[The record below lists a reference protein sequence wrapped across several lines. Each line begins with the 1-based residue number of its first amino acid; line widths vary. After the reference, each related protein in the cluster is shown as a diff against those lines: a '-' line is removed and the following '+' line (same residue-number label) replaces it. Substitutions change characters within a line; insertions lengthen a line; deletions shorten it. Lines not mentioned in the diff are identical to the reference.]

1 MKKAVLFVV
10 SLIILLEFAN
20 VFGFDLTQLY
30 NFKKY
35 SGNPIILPYGTGP
48 MAKAV
53 FNPAAVVRNGKIY
66 LLYREEDW
74 TGLRRWNGTSRIG
87 LGESEDG
94 VHFRLSSTPV
104 IIPTLSYEKPGGCE
118 DPRITEVKGTYY
130 LTYTAY
136 DGSAARLCEA
146 ISTDLIHWKKVGPIL
161 PNLKWSK
168 SGAILNQKINGKYV
182 MYFGDS
188 SIYTAYSTDLIHWK
202 ALPFP
207 VLTPRPGMFDS
218 VLVEPGPAPIMT
230 DKGILLIY
238 NGADYSHKY
247 STGAVIFSKDD
258 PTQVVQ
264 RLDKPFL
271 TPTKSWEK
279 YGQVPNVVFSEG
291 LAILK
296 DRWILYYGAADTYVC
311 AAIMNL
317 KSK

>member
-1 MKKAVLFVV
+1 MKRL
-10 SLIILLEFAN
+10 ILLFTILTILETVA

-30 NFKKY
+30 NFQKY

-53 FNPAAVVRNGKIY
+53 FNPTAVVKNGKIY

-74 TGLRRWNGTSRIG
+74 TGVRRWNGTSRIG
-87 LGESEDG
+87 LGESKDG
-94 VHFRLSSTPV
+94 LHFHLNSSPV
-104 IIPTLSYEKPGGCE
+104 ITPTLPYEKPGGCE
-118 DPRITEVKGTYY
+118 DPRITKIKDTYY

-136 DGSAARLCEA
+136 NGSVARLCEA
-146 ISTDLIHWKKVGPIL
+146 VSTDLTHWKKIGPIF
-161 PNLKWSK
+161 PNARWSK
-168 SGAILNQKINGKYV
+168 SGAILNKKINGKYV
-182 MYFGDS
+182 MYFGDTN
-188 SIYTAYSTDLIHWK
+188 IYIAYSTDLIHWK
-202 ALPFP
+202 ASPYP

-279 YGQVPNVVFSEG
+279 YGQTPNVVFAEG
-291 LAILK
+291 LVKLK
-296 DRWILYYGAADTYVC
+296 NKWILYYGAADTYVC
-311 AAIMNL
+311 VAVMNMNR
-317 KSK
+317 